1 MVLGYIRRS
10 IEAWQDYPCE
20 PGEIIA
26 DRYKIHEL
34 LGEGSYGLTYACTDE
49 QDGRIYAL
57 KQARPSK
64 KARGELLLKQE
75 AAALS
80 QMEHPHIPALKAAFT
95 YKKRQYMVTTFVE
108 GRNMEE
114 LIFQEQLQFNERE
127 CVSYML
133 SLLDLVEYVHERG
146 FVHMDLRIPNVIQ
159 HGHDLYLI
167 DFGLAMPSGEE
178 PATAAIQ
185 QLLSERDPQRRHP
198 VIQSDLYDLGH
209 HLLFLLYT
217 SYETAMATES
227 ESSAPKQPP
236 AGWQQELQL
245 HSGTRHVL
253 ERLLQLGPCYENT
266 HELRCDLQMLHT
278 QLEGEFH

>member
-34 LGEGSYGLTYACTDE
+34 LGEGSYGLTYACTDK

-75 AAALS
+75 ATALS
-80 QMEHPHIPALKAAFT
+80 QLEHPRIPALKAAFT
-95 YKKRQYMVTTFVE
+95 YKKRQYIVTTFVE

-114 LIFQEQLQFNERE
+114 LIFQEQHQFNERE

-133 SLLDLVEYVHERG
+133 SLLELVEYVHERG
-146 FVHMDLRIPNVIQ
+146 FVHMDLRIPNVIL
-159 HGHDLYLI
+159 HGEDLYLI
-167 DFGLAMPSGEE
+167 DFGLALPSGEE

-185 QLLSERDPQRRHP
+185 QLLNERDPQRRLP

-217 SYETAMATES
+217 SYETVEVTES
-227 ESSAPKQPP
+227 LSSAPKQPP
-236 AGWQQELQL
+236 AGWEQELQL
-245 HSGTRHVL
+245 HQGTRHIL
-253 ERLLQLGPCYENT
+253 ERLLQLGPCYEDT
-266 HELRCDLQMLHT
+266 LELRHDLQQLHT
-278 QLEGEFH
+278 QLAGEFH